1 MGFVIPRSEK
11 KEIEESRGW
20 VLLFGRRK
28 TGKTFLVRNML
39 KYDLYFFVG
48 RGRKIFL
55 EEDGKIGSLPYDVF
69 MERLRHLMG
78 ENVVI
83 VIDEFQRL
91 PDDFLDFLHYMKSK
105 SRSKLI
111 LVGSSIQVSRRILSR
126 RSPLLG
132 IIKPIHIG
140 LIRPLDILLE
150 LSKHLAPYKAIQ
162 LSSLL
167 RDPWILEF
175 IDPKGGM
182 EEVLEQ
188 IIRAIK
194 YNARSLVGEVFQEE
208 DREITER
215 YEAILKALGDGCN
228 TPSKVASYI
237 SSLLTTPLKS
247 QDVKKYISNLVE
259 MGIAEKIRIY
269 GKKRHIYRIESPL
282 LDLFHY
288 LDARYGFYEMELP
301 IDLLREKAKDKL
313 PFYYEDFVVKLFAG
327 ILGCEFQKTLKPEF
341 DGVLVRGKR
350 LMAVIEVKYG
360 VANRKDLARFLAKTN
375 GLKCR
380 KILVAREA
388 KEMDGL
394 EVYTPEKIVDLVKKK
409 LG

>member
-1 MGFVIPRSEK
+1 MGFMSMGFKIPRFESR
-11 KEIEESRGW
+11 EIEESRGW
-20 VLLFGRRK
+20 MLLFGRRK

-39 KYDLYFFVG
+39 KYDFYFFVS

-55 EEDGKIGSLPYDVF
+55 EEDGKIESLQYEVF
-69 MERLRHLMG
+69 LERLRHLIG
-78 ENVVI
+78 EDVVI

-91 PDDFLDFLHYMKSK
+91 PDEFLDFLHYTKSK

-140 LIRPLDILLE
+140 LIRPLDILFE
-150 LSKHLAPYKAIQ
+150 LSKHFPPYKAIQ

-175 IDPKGGM
+175 IDPKGSI

-188 IIRAIK
+188 IIQAIK

-208 DREITER
+208 DKELTER
-215 YEAILKALGDGCN
+215 YEAILRALGDGCN
-228 TPSKVASYI
+228 TPSQVANYV

-259 MGIAEKIRIY
+259 MGIAEKIKIY

-288 LDARYGFYEMELP
+288 LDAKYGFYEMKLP
-301 IDLLREKAKDKL
+301 IELLRDKAMDKL
-313 PFYYEDFVVKLFAG
+313 PFYYENFVVKLFSE
-327 ILGCEFQKTLKPEF
+327 ILGCEVQKTFKPEF

-350 LMAVIEVKYG
+350 LVAVIEVKYG
-360 VANRKDLARFLAKTN
+360 VANRNDLARFLAKTD
-375 GLKCR
+375 GWKCR
-380 KILVAREA
+380 KILVAKEA
-388 KEMDGL
+388 EEMDEL
-394 EVYTPEKIVDLVKKK
+394 EVYTPEKII
-409 LG
+409 GHI